1 LSALAMIR
9 AAIRA
14 SVKASR
20 ACFGAYSLGMRGTDT
35 NDVAVDGVF
44 VPAARTF
51 VVGPEFEP
59 GRHYGGPL

>member
-1 LSALAMIR
+1 
-9 AAIRA
+9 
-14 SVKASR
+14 
-20 ACFGAYSLGMRGTDT
+20 MRGTDS
-35 NDVAVDGVF
+35 NDVAVNGVFVF

>member
-1 LSALAMIR
+1 
-9 AAIRA
+9 
-14 SVKASR
+14 
-20 ACFGAYSLGMRGTDT
+20 MRETDT

>member
-1 LSALAMIR
+1 LSALAMIQ

-14 SVKASR
+14 SVKASQ
-20 ACFGAYSLGMRGTDT
+20 ACCGPYSLGMRETDT

-59 GRHYGGPL
+59 RRHYDGPL